1 MCGKRCFINLT
12 QVHIPT
18 RPDIFHCFHC
28 PDIETSLNE
37 WHIRMQLNSTHPH
50 SYVQL
55 SIFLIGYLA
64 QIALPSPYSR
74 IGRQFLLIHFPMFQ
88 YAPEYFQICQIPPP
102 SPPPPNFS
110 WFFLHVLK
118 HYPMIYSVPKYF
130 QKSRLV
136 SINLVLINDT

>member
-1 MCGKRCFINLT
+1 MLYQFNLE
-12 QVHIPT
+12 VHIPT

-74 IGRQFLLIHFPMFQ
+74 QCYLSGGGGVFVHNLMDFKIIYKYTSNQHFQWNLLPLIYLKFYLFGVT
-88 YAPEYFQICQIPPP
+88 CTSVVVN
-102 SPPPPNFS
+102 SP
-110 WFFLHVLK
+110 L
-118 HYPMIYSVPKYF
+118 
-130 QKSRLV
+130 
-136 SINLVLINDT
+136 